1 MGAADTSPLDDSY
14 CITPLEL
21 CMETKWSL
29 WCYFG
34 GILLA
39 MISIVLVINS
49 VALHHKVCTH
59 TIPGGVLSVVPP
71 CIFVL

>member
-14 CITPLEL
+14 CITPLEM

-49 VALHHKVCTH
+49 VALHHKVHTQSPVKSCCT
-59 TIPGGVLSVVPP
+59 
-71 CIFVL
+71 CM